1 MKKSKHHK
9 EEDSCPLC
17 SSPNDE
23 ELEPQESRHAE
34 NLIDRRDFMK
44 TAALGAIGASAALS
58 MGDLFA
64 ALPQIPLSP
73 DAIPGPFPGRVVEV
87 VNPEV
92 VKEHHQV
99 DIQLLRKMMEKGM
112 AELTGKTSLAEA
124 WKMFISSDDV
134 VGIKLNCAGGPL
146 CYSRPEILDEIIR
159 GVRMAGV
166 KDDNIIV
173 WDRRQWL
180 MTRCGYQVNR
190 NSAGVK
196 YYGPE
201 VTRVGQ
207 EDMNGYDAEAYIES
221 DIVSRSPLRL
231 VRKPST
237 RSHFAEIMSQKVTK
251 LINLPVLKDHG
262 TAGVTLC
269 LKNLGF
275 GVVHNTAR
283 FHPAPYYGAPII
295 ADVHAHPIVRKKTV
309 LHILDGLW
317 AVWNGGPD
325 ANQGNTY
332 PSGRIFLGT
341 DPVAIDQVCW
351 QLIEANRKVLDYPPI
366 GERAHHIAATARK
379 GLGINDPQ
387 RISHLSF
394 KVD

>member
-1 MKKSKHHK
+1 MKKSKLHK
-9 EEDSCPLC
+9 EENSCPLC
-17 SSPNDE
+17 FSSKDSG
-23 ELEPQESRHAE
+23 LEPQESQNTE
-34 NLIDRRDFMK
+34 KLIDRRDFMK
-44 TAALGAIGASAALS
+44 TATLGAIGASTALS
-58 MGDLFA
+58 MGDLFT
-64 ALPQIPLSP
+64 ALPQIPLSQ

-87 VNPEV
+87 INPEV

-99 DIQLLRKMMEKGM
+99 DSPLLREMMEKGM
-112 AELTGKTSLAEA
+112 AELTGKTSLTEA

-134 VGIKLNCAGGPL
+134 VGIKLNCLGGPL
-146 CYSRPEILDEIIR
+146 CYSRPEIVEEIIR
-159 GVRMAGV
+159 GVRLAGV
-166 KDDNIIV
+166 KEDNIIV
-173 WDRRQWL
+173 WDRRQWH
-180 MTRCGYQVNR
+180 MTMCGYQVNR
-190 NSAGVK
+190 SSPGVK

-237 RSHFAEIMSQKVTK
+237 RSHFAEIMSRKVTK
-251 LINLPVLKDHG
+251 LINIPVLKDHR

-295 ADVHAHPIVRKKTV
+295 ADVCAHPIVRKKTV

-317 AVWNGGPD
+317 AVWNGGPS
-325 ANQGNTY
+325 ATQSSTY
-332 PSGRIFLGT
+332 ASGRIFLGT

-351 QLIEANRKVLDYPPI
+351 QLIEAERKALGHPPI
-366 GERAHHIAATARK
+366 GGRAHHIAATARK

-394 KVD
+394 KVV

>member
-1 MKKSKHHK
+1 MKKRKRRK
-9 EEDSCPLC
+9 EESPSSVC
-17 SSPNDE
+17 SSLNDGG
-23 ELEPQESRHAE
+23 LEPDVCPDA
-34 NLIDRRDFMK
+34 NKLMDRRDFMK
-44 TAALGAIGASAALS
+44 TAALGTLGVGATLG
-58 MGDLFA
+58 MGDLSA
-64 ALPQIPLSP
+64 PRPRTLASQG
-73 DAIPGPFPGRVVEV
+73 AILGPFPGRVVEV
-87 VNPEV
+87 SHPEV
-92 VKEHHQV
+92 IKEPHQV
-99 DIQLLRKMMEKGM
+99 DSQQLRGMMERGM
-112 AELTGKTSLAEA
+112 EELSGKTSLAEA
-124 WKMFISSDDV
+124 WKMFISPDDV

-146 CYSRPEILDEIIR
+146 CYSRPEMVDEIIR
-159 GVRMAGV
+159 GLKLAGV
-166 KDDNIIV
+166 KEDNIIV

-190 NSAGVK
+190 NSPGVK

-207 EDMNGYDAEAYIES
+207 EDMNGYDSEAYIES
-221 DIVSRSPLRL
+221 DIVSGSRLRL
-231 VRKPST
+231 VRKTST
-237 RSHFAEIMSQKVTK
+237 RSHFAEIMSKKITK

-295 ADVHAHPIVRKKTV
+295 VDVFSHPIVRQKTV

-317 AVWNGGPD
+317 AVWNGGPS

-332 PSGRIFLGT
+332 PLGNIFLGT

-351 QLIEANRKVLDYPPI
+351 QLIEAKRKALGYPPI
-366 GERAHHIAATARK
+366 GGRAHHIAAAARK
-379 GLGINDPQ
+379 GLGINDPKH
-387 RISHLSF
+387 ISHLIF
-394 KVD
+394 KMG